1 MSIPLDIRTLKQGT
15 DALIE
20 RSGEHLV
27 APFGAILGHPET
39 GDVAVTGVDKKG
51 LYWIHSRGSEP
62 GAVTTATSRIP
73 ARDLFRNAPVLVQ
86 STTNG
91 NVIIAIDP
99 DSGGEFFDGFD
110 DRNDQSP
117 VKLNQLFYGTLHPD
131 ASVLRLLVI
140 GAMYDENWVADQYTG
155 DFATGTVQDTTP
167 ANIVIPT
174 ANNRAIGV
182 LIQIDPTDG
191 TLEYKQSSE
200 FNAALSLPQAQSAG
214 LLPATDSRRLRI
226 GFLKLIAGMAAPF
239 TYDQIWSVPSFITS
253 PGAGGAMFSQT
264 ADKTVAN
271 TTTETTLFGT
281 GEGSATLAADA
292 LVVGSIVTVA
302 LHGHLDTKSS
312 GAGFLTIRATLGG
325 TEIVTTG
332 SFFLS
337 AAMDDNRFE
346 AAIKFVCRST
356 GGSGTVVA
364 SGQFVYDGCA
374 NCLDMVKTS
383 TTTIDTAVSL
393 AVDVTAEWDTADVA
407 NTITAQIAIIEY
419 QM

>member
-1 MSIPLDIRTLKQGT
+1 MTIPLDIRTIKQGT

-20 RSGEHLV
+20 RTGRHLT
-27 APFGAILGHPET
+27 APYGAILGHPDT
-39 GDVAVTGVDKKG
+39 GDVAVSGVDKKG

-62 GAVTTATSRIP
+62 GAVTTATSRVP

-86 STTNG
+86 PTVNG
-91 NVIIAIDP
+91 DVIIAIDP
-99 DSGGEFFDGFD
+99 DGGGEFFDGFD

-140 GAMYDENWVADQYTG
+140 GAMYDEHWVADQYTG

-174 ANNRAIGV
+174 TNNRAIGI
-182 LIQIDPTDG
+182 LIQVDPTTG

-200 FNAALSLPQAQSAG
+200 FNAALSLPQAKAEG

-253 PGAGGAMFSQT
+253 PGAGGALFSQT

-271 TTTETTLFGT
+271 TTTETTLLTT

-292 LVVGSIVTVA
+292 LVIGSIVKVT
-302 LHGHLDTKSS
+302 LTGYLGTKAS
-312 GAGFLTIRATLGG
+312 GQGNLNIRAKLGG
-325 TEIVTTG
+325 TEIV
-332 SFFLS
+332 SRDVFMS
-337 AAMDDNRFE
+337 ASMSDNRFE
-346 AAIKFVCRST
+346 AGIKFVCRTT
-356 GGSGTVVA
+356 GGSGTAVA
-364 SGQFVYDGCA
+364 SGRWEYDGFA
-374 NCLDMVKTS
+374 NGIDMVKTTS
-383 TTTIDTAVSL
+383 TTIDTTGTL
-393 AVDVTAEWDTADVA
+393 AIDVTAEWSVADAA
-407 NTITAQIAIIEY
+407 NTITIQIATIDY